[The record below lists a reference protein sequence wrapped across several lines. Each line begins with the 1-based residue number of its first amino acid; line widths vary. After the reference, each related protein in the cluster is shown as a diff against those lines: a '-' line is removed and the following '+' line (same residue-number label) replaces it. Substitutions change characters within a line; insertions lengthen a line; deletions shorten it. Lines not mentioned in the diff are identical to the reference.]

1 MSIWNT
7 FTQELR
13 DIYCLDLD
21 VDVLSATFASLLDKP
36 IMLQLTQT
44 RSMQM
49 QRCAA
54 GLPRLQPCI
63 SVNSVRAARRAVCV
77 RATGDDNKEKQQGLE
92 TKEGR
97 YGRMVEEL
105 AKTGMTPAKAK
116 DTLRIWAEL
125 GAKDPEQLKQLLVQ
139 RSLAPLTALA
149 VQSLLD
155 FVACG
160 GGYYIGRISGQADFP
175 GAILISL
182 VGYFFACYYFLQA
195 VFQIIALTSLSM
207 AARRYSTDAAVLLE
221 AVRQLAGPASGLL
234 VVDSATLVVN
244 TLKVIQ
250 TLEKI
255 GEQLQDIA
263 SGGTSL
269 ANLSAYLTLQRA
281 EELYGFEPAKYGLSE
296 AQAADI
302 AGVFSRY
309 DTNEDGKLEKSE
321 LRQLCSQLGTDIS
334 DAEAK
339 EAVRI
344 LDSGSTGYIQFGDF
358 VEWYMGKRPS
368 REVKEAAIKSSQ

>member
-1 MSIWNT
+1 M
-7 FTQELR
+7 Q
-13 DIYCLDLD
+13 
-21 VDVLSATFASLLDKP
+21 
-36 IMLQLTQT
+36 LQWC
-44 RSMQM
+44 SS
-49 QRCAA
+49 

-63 SVNSVRAARRAVCV
+63 SVNSARTARRTLRVRAS
-77 RATGDDNKEKQQGLE
+77 GDDENKTEKE
-92 TKEGR
+92 TKAKEGR
-97 YGRMVEEL
+97 YSRMVEEL

-125 GAKDPEQLKQLLVQ
+125 GAKDPEQLKQLLVK
-139 RSLAPLTALA
+139 RSMAPLTALA
-149 VQSLLD
+149 AQSVLD

-160 GGYYIGRISGQADFP
+160 GGFYIGRISSQADFP

-195 VFQIIALTSLSM
+195 AFQITALTSLSM

-221 AVRQLAGPASGLL
+221 AVRQLAGPASGLS

-255 GEQLQDIA
+255 GEQLQDITAGA
-263 SGGTSL
+263 SSL

-281 EELYGFEPAKYGLSE
+281 EEMYGFQPDKYGLSE

-309 DTNEDGKLEKSE
+309 DTNEDGRLEQSE
-321 LRQLCSQLGTDIS
+321 LRQLCSQLGSDIS
-334 DAEAK
+334 EAEAK

-358 VEWYMGKRPS
+358 VDWYMGRRPS
-368 REVKEAAIKSSQ
+368 REVKEAAAKSSQ

>member
-1 MSIWNT
+1 M
-7 FTQELR
+7 Q
-13 DIYCLDLD
+13 
-21 VDVLSATFASLLDKP
+21 
-36 IMLQLTQT
+36 QLTQT
-44 RSMQM
+44 RLLQM
-49 QRCAA
+49 QRCRAN
-54 GLPRLQPCI
+54 LSRLQPCI
-63 SVNSVRAARRAVCV
+63 SVNSVRTGKRALRV
-77 RATGDDNKEKQQGLE
+77 RASGEDKNERQQNLQTKEK
-92 TKEGR
+92 R
-97 YGRMVEEL
+97 YSRMVEEL
-105 AKTGMTPAKAK
+105 SKTGMTPAKAK

-125 GAKDPEQLKQLLVQ
+125 GAKDPEQLKQLLVK

-149 VQSLLD
+149 VQSVLD

-160 GGYYIGRISGQADFP
+160 GGFYIGRISGQADFP

-182 VGYFFACYYFLQA
+182 LGYFFACYYFLQA
-195 VFQIIALTSLSM
+195 VFQITALTSLGV

-221 AVRQLAGPASGLL
+221 AVRQLAGPASGLS
-234 VVDSATLVVN
+234 VVDSAALVVN

-255 GEQLQDIA
+255 GEQLQDITA
-263 SGGTSL
+263 GTGSSL
-269 ANLSAYLTLQRA
+269 SNLSAYLTLQRA
-281 EELYGFEPAKYGLSE
+281 EEMYGFEPAKYGLSE

-309 DTNEDGKLEKSE
+309 DTNEDGRLEQSE
-321 LRQLCSQLGTDIS
+321 LRRLCSQLGTDIS

-358 VEWYMGKRPS
+358 VEWYMGRRPS
-368 REVKEAAIKSSQ
+368 REVKDAALKSSK

>member
-1 MSIWNT
+1 
-7 FTQELR
+7 
-13 DIYCLDLD
+13 
-21 VDVLSATFASLLDKP
+21 
-36 IMLQLTQT
+36 
-44 RSMQM
+44 
-49 QRCAA
+49 
-54 GLPRLQPCI
+54 
-63 SVNSVRAARRAVCV
+63 
-77 RATGDDNKEKQQGLE
+77 
-92 TKEGR
+92 
-97 YGRMVEEL
+97 MVEEL

-125 GAKDPEQLKQLLVQ
+125 GAKDPEQLKQLLVK
-139 RSLAPLTALA
+139 RSMAPLTALA
-149 VQSLLD
+149 AQSVLD

-160 GGYYIGRISGQADFP
+160 GGFYIGRISSQADFP

-195 VFQIIALTSLSM
+195 AFQITALTSLSM

-221 AVRQLAGPASGLL
+221 AVRQLAGPASGLS

-255 GEQLQDIA
+255 GEQLQDITAGA
-263 SGGTSL
+263 SSL

-281 EELYGFEPAKYGLSE
+281 EEMYGFQPDKYGLSE

-309 DTNEDGKLEKSE
+309 DTNEDGRLEQSE
-321 LRQLCSQLGTDIS
+321 LRQLCSQLGSDIS
-334 DAEAK
+334 EAEAK

-358 VEWYMGKRPS
+358 VDWYMGRRPS
-368 REVKEAAIKSSQ
+368 REVKEAAAKSSQ